1 MQKQISRNEILS
13 IIAKKPNIFVMDRPV
28 IAHKISGLR
37 NRDAGMKECCEL
49 VEEIAQVMLY
59 EATLDVPTEEVHVVT
74 PVGETMAPQLSGKK
88 PVLVQ
93 ILRAGQIMVTGARK
107 FMPTAKIGTIGLYRD
122 PATYKPVQYYC
133 KLPKTSVEE
142 RQYYVM
148 DPMLATGGSAI
159 EAVNMVKKD
168 GGKDIAFLCVFATP
182 EGLRRLMQAHP
193 DIRIFIGVVD
203 EYLTDDNY
211 IYPGMGDAGDRLFG
225 TQ

>member
-1 MQKQISRNEILS
+1 MQKQISRNEVLS
-13 IIAKKPNIFVMDRPV
+13 IIAKKPNIFVMNRPV
-28 IAHKISGLR
+28 IDHKISGLR
-37 NRDAGMKECCEL
+37 NMETGTKECCEL
-49 VEEIAQVMLY
+49 VEEISQVMLY
-59 EATLDVPTEEVHVVT
+59 EATLEAPTEEVHIVT

-122 PATYKPVQYYC
+122 PATCKPVKYYC
-133 KLPKTSVEE
+133 KLPESSVDE

-159 EAVNMVKKD
+159 EAVNMVKEK
-168 GGKDIAFLCVFATP
+168 GGKDITFLCVFAAP
-182 EGLRRLMQAHP
+182 EGLFRLMKAHP

-203 EYLTDDNY
+203 EYLTEEKY

-225 TQ
+225 TK